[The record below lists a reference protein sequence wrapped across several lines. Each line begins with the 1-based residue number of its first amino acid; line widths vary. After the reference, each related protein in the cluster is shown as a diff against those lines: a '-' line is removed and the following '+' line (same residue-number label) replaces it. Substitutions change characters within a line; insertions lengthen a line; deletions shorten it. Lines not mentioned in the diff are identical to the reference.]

1 MTSVI
6 VVLKTGVNARLA
18 EEELEA
24 PSVWPQWKQKLHH
37 GYTNGSALVEA
48 INQPA
53 EKAALYRVNEAPNPT
68 IARQSEAASLSA
80 HDVSVG
86 GIVLTALVLL
96 SRKR

>member
-24 PSVWPQWKQKLHH
+24 PS
-37 GYTNGSALVEA
+37 NGSALVEA